1 MKLEK
6 QNKKSK
12 MKGRKENNKHKKERL
27 IQNQCQKKKYLSKC
41 RIRQRK
47 LKRKRGRGRRRRRK
61 QKKPKISRSKIIPR
75 MSMWNH
81 PVDDE
86 SDKDYGNE
94 DVDDYYD
101 IMDEKLLDALILN

>member
-1 MKLEK
+1 
-6 QNKKSK
+6 
-12 MKGRKENNKHKKERL
+12 
-27 IQNQCQKKKYLSKC
+27 
-41 RIRQRK
+41 
-47 LKRKRGRGRRRRRK
+47 
-61 QKKPKISRSKIIPR
+61 
-75 MSMWNH
+75 MSMCNH